1 MGQMRVQTKQGGDV
15 KSNKK
20 AVATKVKQAGT
31 NKAKVV
37 IKSTFNNT
45 SVFLYN
51 SQNGELLV
59 WSTSGRSGFK
69 GTRKGTPYA
78 AGVTASNV
86 AQQALDLGI
95 KEVEISVKGIGQGR
109 DQAIRAI
116 ANSGLEIDSLKDNT
130 PIPHN
135 GPRAKKPRKS

>member
-1 MGQMRVQTKQGGDV
+1 MGQIKIKTKKGENVG
-15 KSNKK
+15 SNKK
-20 AVATKVKQAGT
+20 AVLTKVKKVDT
-31 NKAKVV
+31 NRARII

-45 SVFLYN
+45 SVFMYHPDDGN
-51 SQNGELLV
+51 LLI
-59 WSTSGRSGFK
+59 WSSSGRSGFK

-86 AQQALDLGI
+86 SQQALDMGI
-95 KEVEISVKGIGQGR
+95 KQVDISVKGIGQGR

-116 ANSGLEIDSLKDNT
+116 ASSGLEIESIKDET